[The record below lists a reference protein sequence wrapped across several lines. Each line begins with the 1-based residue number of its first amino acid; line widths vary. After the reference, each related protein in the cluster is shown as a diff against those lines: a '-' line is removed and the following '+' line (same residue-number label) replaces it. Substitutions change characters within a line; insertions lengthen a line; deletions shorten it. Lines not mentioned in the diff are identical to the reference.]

1 MRLCQPLPCHN
12 VILVSALHLVW
23 PRYLAS
29 PPTRLGAPSSPLF
42 PPWPNTHLSRAYT
55 FSATCWLSPVPA
67 EAQAFCVCSPPP
79 PLPHA
84 PHASCPHSVVSLFP
98 PDTLAPSL
106 RSTLRSRDA
115 LTGANTLVHMH
126 TQTSGQG
133 CCALAQSPEREP
145 VYWDPGVG
153 CKNKRSLVQV
163 YVKVTNSK

>member
-79 PLPHA
+79 RCRTPPMLPVHIQLSPCFPLIL
-84 PHASCPHSVVSLFP
+84 SLHP
-98 PDTLAPSL
+98 CGAPS
-106 RSTLRSRDA
+106 
-115 LTGANTLVHMH
+115 
-126 TQTSGQG
+126 
-133 CCALAQSPEREP
+133 
-145 VYWDPGVG
+145 DPGTP
-153 CKNKRSLVQV
+153 SQV
-163 YVKVTNSK
+163 RTRLFTCTHRPLAKAAVPWPSRLRGNQFIGILGWGARTKGALFKFM